1 MYRGWKSYRIWDQK
15 LSAVVAFALV
25 FLFNLFIRDA
35 PVNFSRK
42 KIRRR
47 VLWPRIKRFLFY
59 GYRNIYIYM
68 YPYLLLEKKQEGKI
82 EERRRYDNVRFFF
95 KFKKKKRYGRIL
107 AVLLIKTSIL
117 YNIFFSFFF
126 FLNSIFFYTRI
137 LHIFQSQ
144 NSKLYLPFKEI
155 VTCNY
160 ITVKLS

>member
-15 LSAVVAFALV
+15 LSAIVAFALV

-59 GYRNIYIYM
+59 GYRNIYIHVSVSFVRK
-68 YPYLLLEKKQEGKI
+68 EIGGEN
-82 EERRRYDNVRFFF
+82 RRYDDVRFFL

-117 YNIFFSFFF
+117 CNIFFSFFF
-126 FLNSIFFYTRI
+126 F
-137 LHIFQSQ
+137 
-144 NSKLYLPFKEI
+144 
-155 VTCNY
+155 
-160 ITVKLS
+160 

>member
-59 GYRNIYIYM
+59 GYRNIHIHVSVSF
-68 YPYLLLEKKQEGKI
+68 
-82 EERRRYDNVRFFF
+82 VR
-95 KFKKKKRYGRIL
+95 
-107 AVLLIKTSIL
+107 
-117 YNIFFSFFF
+117 
-126 FLNSIFFYTRI
+126 
-137 LHIFQSQ
+137 
-144 NSKLYLPFKEI
+144 KEI
-155 VTCNY
+155 GGENRRKGT
-160 ITVKLS
+160 IR

>member
-59 GYRNIYIYM
+59 GYRNIYIHVSVSFVRK
-68 YPYLLLEKKQEGKI
+68 EIGGEN
-82 EERRRYDNVRFFF
+82 RRKGTIRWCSIFF

-117 YNIFFSFFF
+117 CNIFFLFFF

-137 LHIFQSQ
+137 LHIFQS
-144 NSKLYLPFKEI
+144 
-155 VTCNY
+155 
-160 ITVKLS
+160 